1 MEVVKVKK
9 PSIAILRKLRKGEN
23 GTVLKGDDFELIV
36 NPLMAKKIRKAH
48 SKNKGIRVKLESN
61 EIKEMEGKGVW
72 GWIKRA
78 GRSAVSAVEKVAEP
92 VAKIGGEAT
101 KLITGSAPLGKAGE
115 SVGRFLL
122 GKDEL
127 AGAVGALGGIGG
139 SEAGAGLAIAV
150 GQPELAPIAGIV
162 GGVVG
167 SAVAKYGTKEVEK
180 LTKPKKISKL
190 TPKQAQKKIDQQI
203 KKQQKEIEKK
213 QKEAEKQRKKQEK
226 EMRKQAL
233 KPYKKRDVSGR
244 LKTFKTTTG
253 ADIDPVPVETL
264 FQGTGMK
271 LVPLRGKGLVAEG
284 RGLVAENYGRGI
296 VAEGSGEGISGEGI
310 IAEGE
315 GIQLSIKPKKEMM
328 KTKPVKSK
336 DYLKAEKS
344 LTKIEE
350 ILKSMKGKGL
360 PEEEDK
366 PILGRDPDTYTP
378 KPILGRDPA
387 TYTPRFVIHRPDVQR
402 NHNLKFKPHKYDAIS
417 GSKLLGRLHQGHL
430 SQPTRMNHMWKHTL
444 GLPK

>member
-1 MEVVKVKK
+1 MKK
-9 PSIAILRKLRKGEN
+9 PSVAILRKLRKGEN

-36 NPLMAKKIRKAH
+36 NPMMAKKIRKAH
-48 SKNKGIRVKLESN
+48 SNNKGIRVKLEN
-61 EIKEMEGKGVW
+61 EAITQMEGKGVW

-78 GRSAVSAVEKVAEP
+78 GRSAVQGLEKVAEP

-139 SEAGAGLAIAV
+139 SELATAGAIAI

-162 GGVVG
+162 GGVIG
-167 SAVAKYGTKEVEK
+167 SAVGKYGTKELEK
-180 LTKPKKISKL
+180 LTKPKRISKL
-190 TPKQAQKKIDQQI
+190 SPQQAQKKIDQQI
-203 KKQQKEIEKK
+203 KKQQKEMEKK

-226 EMRKQAL
+226 DRKKAL
-233 KPYKKRDVSGR
+233 ILPYANRDTSGR

-253 ADIDPVPVETL
+253 AMIDPVPVETL

-271 LVPLRGKGLVAEG
+271 LVPLKSNG
-284 RGLVAENYGRGI
+284 RGLVAENFGTGLVAENFGTGL
-296 VAEGSGEGISGEGI
+296 VAEGSGEGIK
-310 IAEGE
+310 
-315 GIQLSIKPKKEMM
+315 LSIKPRKEIM
-328 KTKPVKSK
+328 KTKPVKSR

-360 PEEEDK
+360 PEEEEEEEE
-366 PILGRDPDTYTP
+366 

-387 TYTPRFVIHRPDVQR
+387 TYTPRFVIHRPDVER
-402 NHNLKFKPHKYDAIS
+402 NHNLKFKPHRYDAIS

-430 SQPTRMNHMWKHTL
+430 SQPNRANHMWKHTL